1 MKIGFNEVEYV
12 AKLANLDIPEEEK
25 NTFIE
30 QLNSILEYVEQL
42 STVDTSQVEPT
53 AQVVYIKANTESLRD
68 DSPRVTFSQEDS
80 LQNAPSKSAGHFKV
94 PKVIADR

>member
-1 MKIGFNEVEYV
+1 MKIGSKEVEYV
-12 AKLANLDIPEEEK
+12 AKLANLAITEEEK
-25 NTFIE
+25 DTLIG

-42 STVDTSQVEPT
+42 SSVDTSQVEPT
-53 AQVVYIKANTESLRD
+53 AQVVFTESGTESMRD

-80 LQNAPSKSAGHFKV
+80 LQNAPSKGAGHFKV

>member
-1 MKIGFNEVEYV
+1 MKIGPNEVEYV
-12 AKLANLDIPEEEK
+12 AKLANLAITEEEK
-25 NTFIE
+25 NTFIG

-42 STVDTSQVEPT
+42 NTVDTSQVEPT
-53 AQVVYIKANTESLRD
+53 AQVVYTKANTESLRD

>member
-1 MKIGFNEVEYV
+1 MKIGTSEVEYV
-12 AKLANLDIPEEEK
+12 ARLAQLAITEEEK
-25 NTFIE
+25 KTFIG

-42 STVDTSQVEPT
+42 NTLDTSQVEPT
-53 AQVVYIKANTESLRD
+53 AQLVQAGSGA
-68 DSPRVTFSQEDS
+68 DSMREDLPQTTFSNEES

>member
-1 MKIGFNEVEYV
+1 MKIGPNEVEYV
-12 AKLANLDIPEEEK
+12 AKLANLAITEEEK
-25 NTFIE
+25 NTFIG

-42 STVDTSQVEPT
+42 NTVDTSQVEPT
-53 AQVVYIKANTESLRD
+53 AQVVYTKTSAESMRD

-80 LQNAPSKSAGHFKV
+80 LQNAPSKGAGHFKV